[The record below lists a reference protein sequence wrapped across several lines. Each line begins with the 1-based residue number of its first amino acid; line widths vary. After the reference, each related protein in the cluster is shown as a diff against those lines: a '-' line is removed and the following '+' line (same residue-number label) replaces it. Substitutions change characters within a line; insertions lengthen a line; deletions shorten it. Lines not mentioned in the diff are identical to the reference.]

1 MPKDK
6 PKPQTIAS
14 KKYQDKVGLISKSY
28 KLKRELTEA
37 FAEAC
42 KKEDISQ
49 AEQLSKMMN
58 DFVEK
63 VNKK

>member
-1 MPKDK
+1 MPKDN

-28 KLKRELTEA
+28 KLRREVTEK

-42 KKEDISQ
+42 EKQGISQ
-49 AEQLSKMMN
+49 AEQITKMIKSFIN
-58 DFVEK
+58 E